1 MWKCQIFCFLSIEFS
16 DYQRITEILGIKL
29 CFLNRKGISFV
40 SELLFKKLKI
50 TSQNAE
56 QGIKN
61 EEENIDRHTSLFL
74 IPCSAF

>member
-1 MWKCQIFCFLSIEFS
+1 MWKCPVFCFLSIEFS

-61 EEENIDRHTSLFL
+61 KEVCLSIFSSSFL
-74 IPCSAF
+74 IP